1 MQKVSDMSSDTAKE
15 KSAFDQIKVI
25 FLALPVIVLLILSAI
40 LMGNQTTI
48 IILRWYLML
57 ILFGMVSFPFACHI
71 FKWHGTGGFFLAKI
85 MTLVGTSLLVWT
97 LTYIRIFKF
106 TSVFVVAA
114 LVIIAAACY
123 IPGAFRTASAKKISE
138 EYFIERLTIEETVFA
153 VIFVLLCFFKGFLP
167 DINGQEKFMD
177 YGFIMSM
184 LRNPSLPASDMWLSG
199 YSINYY
205 YFGQFIYALFIKI
218 SGIKPGIGYNLAMC
232 SAIALPFGMCYSI
245 GTYLI
250 DTARKNGMRCP
261 RAVTYIT
268 GFLTGCAVMIF
279 GNSHSWYYDPDSIG
293 NSFLKW
299 IGKHHIPGID
309 PGQTDHFFYPDSTR
323 YIGYNPDSSNI
334 EGIANGADK
343 TIEEF
348 PFYSYLIGDLHAH
361 VVSTVIV
368 LLIMCVCIAF
378 AAKMADM
385 TLSEFIP
392 SETLIP
398 LLKVKEDKR
407 KRFVV
412 YNLLCVVTPEVI
424 LIGILLGCAQMTN
437 YWDFLIY
444 FIFASMTLLVVM
456 TIRSHRFSS
465 ICGALSFFATIC
477 GILGVYL
484 FAGQKPLT
492 HLLLQAVVLLIAA
505 SSAIL
510 FPCSL
515 SRTSFGMSFIFTLAT
530 LTALPFNMHF
540 DMISNSIAKCVN
552 HSSLFQ
558 LYILWGTHVF
568 VAAIFIVVTLI
579 RKNTIYGSKSGEI
592 FGISL
597 RSQEN
602 MNPVS
607 RFVFERNIVDVF
619 VCGMAVVGI
628 LMLIAPEIFYVRDI
642 YTGGY
647 LRANTMFKFTYAGFI
662 ILSVAMVYAIART
675 FFIVSSKGRYSGICR
690 RVAAG
695 LALLLLIPAH
705 YPLLALKQRCGD
717 DLSRERFKT
726 LDGTSYTLDY
736 ASSYTGNF
744 HSGNLIEYMDAV
756 NWFNT
761 EVEGPHVII
770 ESYGES
776 YTDYNIVSAYTGL
789 QTVCGWQTHEWL
801 WRFHGVVDPETDL
814 LVSDPD
820 YDVWSIYL
828 TPRYKDIATVYTSS
842 DPDEIREVL
851 ERYDVEYVIVGSME
865 RNRFHTDNTD
875 LIASFGQIEFVS
887 GDLAV
892 IKIDL

>member
-1 MQKVSDMSSDTAKE
+1 MSAKTG
-15 KSAFDQIKVI
+15 KGADIDGQFKLL
-25 FLALPVIVLLILSAI
+25 FLLLPLVTILGLASFLMGPSNAI
-40 LMGNQTTI
+40 LL
-48 IILRWYLML
+48 LRWYL
-57 ILFGMVSFPFACHI
+57 ILFMSGMISFPFACRI
-71 FKWHGTGGFFLAKI
+71 FGGHGTGGFFPAKI
-85 MTLVGTSLLVWT
+85 MTLLGTSLIVWT
-97 LTYIRIFKF
+97 LTYLKIFKF
-106 TSVFVVAA
+106 NTFFVFFSIAVIGA
-114 LVIIAAACY
+114 LSYTFKGSRKALME
-123 IPGAFRTASAKKISE
+123 KISE
-138 EYFIERLTIEETVFA
+138 KYFIERLTLEETVFA
-153 VIFVLLCFFKGFLP
+153 AVFVMLCFYKGFQP

-177 YGFIMSM
+177 YGFITSM
-184 LRNPSLPASDMWLSG
+184 LRNPSLPAADMWLSG

-205 YFGQFIYALFIKI
+205 YFGQFIYALLIKI

-261 RAVTYIT
+261 RAITYIT
-268 GFLTGCAVMIF
+268 GLLTGSAVMIF

-293 NSFLKW
+293 NTFLKW
-299 IGKHHIPGID
+299 IEKHHVLGID
-309 PGQTDHFFYPDSTR
+309 PGETDHFFYPDSTR
-323 YIGYNPDSSNI
+323 YIGYNPDSSLI
-334 EGIANGADK
+334 EGIENGADK

-378 AAKMADM
+378 AAKMADTTM
-385 TLSEFIP
+385 SEFIP
-392 SETLIP
+392 SKTLIP
-398 LLKVKEDKR
+398 LLSVKKDKR
-407 KRFVV
+407 REFVV
-412 YNLLCVVTPEVI
+412 YNLLRVITPEVI
-424 LIGILLGCAQMTN
+424 LIGLLLGCAQMTN

-444 FIFASMTLLVVM
+444 FIFTSMTLLVVM
-456 TIRSHRFSS
+456 TIRSHRFVT
-465 ICGALSFFATIC
+465 IAGGISFACVIC

-484 FAGQKPLT
+484 AAGRSPAL
-492 HLLLQAVVLLIAA
+492 HLLMQAAVLILAA
-505 SSAIL
+505 TTAVL
-510 FPCSL
+510 FPCAL
-515 SRTSFGMSFIFTLAT
+515 SRTAFGMSIVFTAAT
-530 LTALPFNMHF
+530 LTALPFNLHF
-540 DMISNSIAKCVN
+540 DMISNSIARCVN

-558 LYILWGTHVF
+558 LFILWGVHVL
-568 VAAIFIVVTLI
+568 VAVVFIVVTVI
-579 RKNTIYGSKSGEI
+579 GKNTVYASKSGEI
-592 FGISL
+592 FGMSR
-597 RSQEN
+597 RSEEN

-607 RFVFERNIVDVF
+607 RFVFERNIIDVF
-619 VCGMAVVGI
+619 VCGMSVVGI

-662 ILSVAMVYAIART
+662 ILSVAMTYAIARLY
-675 FFIVSSKGRYSGICR
+675 FVISAKGKFSGICMR
-690 RVAAG
+690 IG
-695 LALLLLIPAH
+695 IFLTILLVIPAH

-717 DLSRERFKT
+717 DLSRTRFKT
-726 LDGTSYTLDY
+726 LDGTAYTLDF
-736 ASSYTGNF
+736 ASTYTGNF
-744 HSGNLIEYMDAV
+744 HSGNLLEYMDAV

-842 DPDEIREVL
+842 DPDEIRDVL
-851 ERYDVEYVIVGSME
+851 ERYNVEYVIVGSME

-875 LIASFGQIEFVS
+875 LIASFGEIEFVS

-892 IKIDL
+892 IRIDL